1 MGHYYLG
8 MTVKII
14 GIIVCVRASSAKE
27 RERERE
33 REREKE
39 RGRAREGGSNLLL
52 FLGAFFRANLLVQG
66 QVVFVGFKLRK

>member
-1 MGHYYLG
+1 MI
-8 MTVKII
+8 VKII
-14 GIIVCVRASSAKE
+14 GIIVCVRASSAK
-27 RERERE
+27 ERE

>member
-1 MGHYYLG
+1 

-33 REREKE
+33 RERRREGEREKE
-39 RGRAREGGSNLLL
+39 GATYYCSLVP
-52 FLGAFFRANLLVQG
+52 FLEQTY
-66 QVVFVGFKLRK
+66 

>member
-1 MGHYYLG
+1 

-33 REREKE
+33 KE
-39 RGRAREGGSNLLL
+39 RGRAREGGIVREGESNLLL